1 MAAPICLPTW
11 PGTSGPDGC
20 HRGSSAP
27 NQRTRTQ
34 PRPAPRRVAEL
45 CSRRCRSPRQR
56 REQPRTPRSGGG
68 GRRAAGARGAAA
80 LPGGSGPVCR
90 WRIDF
95 AISAIAVNSART
107 SRATSARTTVHA
119 RSGPRADSGGVERRA
134 VCIDGA
140 FGDNLRTDGKRRLQ
154 PVVVRRLGADD
165 DAAGEAITILDR
177 HCRTRHG
184 SDSAVQVR
192 AVGSH
197 LGYATGR
204 GGRRAGAAFGAAGDV
219 GETVAVVD
227 AATAWPPVTG
237 AEAAATAPPPA
248 ITAAAIPPIA
258 ATRSRCLLALAT
270 VADARPPDE
279 LPGLPARAPA
289 PDESSVEL
297 LPSVR
302 RSAIGAGPFFVPFGT
317 VPTG

>member
-1 MAAPICLPTW
+1 VVA
-11 PGTSGPDGC
+11 
-20 HRGSSAP
+20 SSAVP
-27 NQRTRTQ
+27 FASTVPSATICVPTGSAAFSPSLYVVLALTTMLRVKPSRSLIVTVV
-34 PRPAPRRVAEL
+34 PATAVTAPSRCGLWVRILGTPPVA
-45 CSRRCRSPRQR
+45 
-56 REQPRTPRSGGG
+56 
-68 GRRAAGARGAAA
+68 
-80 LPGGSGPVCR
+80 V
-90 WRIDF
+90 
-95 AISAIAVNSART
+95 
-107 SRATSARTTVHA
+107 
-119 RSGPRADSGGVERRA
+119 
-134 VCIDGA
+134 DGA
-140 FGDNLRTDGKRRLQ
+140 
-154 PVVVRRLGADD
+154 P
-165 DAAGEAITILDR
+165 
-177 HCRTRHG
+177 
-184 SDSAVQVR
+184 
-192 AVGSH
+192 
-197 LGYATGR
+197 
-204 GGRRAGAAFGAAGDV
+204 GAAFGAAGDV